1 MTASRTSAWWRVIDW
16 RTVLAVGVPAW
27 LLVLGLVA
35 WCKLSPKRS
44 PSEGDISI
52 TLHETAPLP
61 RLAVEISPMPR
72 PVREVVVAV
81 PEVAPAPHAAAEER
95 LLDPAPVLDL
105 FATVF
110 RTLTKPTPAPV
121 AAPAPTP
128 VPAVVVAPPKPVPAG
143 CKTHGTAVH
152 FVKSTLEAAKQA
164 KAADKLVFV
173 LHLSGNIEDPGF
185 T

>member
-35 WCKLSPKRS
+35 WYKLSPKRS

-52 TLHETAPLP
+52 TLHETAPMP

-128 VPAVVVAPPKPVPAG
+128 VPGSWSRRPNRFPLGARRTAPP
-143 CKTHGTAVH
+143 
-152 FVKSTLEAAKQA
+152 
-164 KAADKLVFV
+164 
-173 LHLSGNIEDPGF
+173 F
-185 T
+185 TS